1 MKKFTFIFLLTCYAL
16 TFSLRAQVISENFDA
31 SSNIPENWESIVYST
46 STYSEIKTSTS
57 PKYSAPNSI
66 YLYAS
71 YSDPTAYMIL
81 ASPVADF
88 SQSSSHKLSAYVYG
102 SVGDKIAIG
111 TISDYTDTATYI
123 PIDTL
128 EITTGYKFNYF
139 EKYISPAETNTR
151 VAFRRVKGNVYIDD
165 IIVDPVL
172 PYNVKIETLNKQD
185 AILSGTSFD
194 YLFLIKNTGTN
205 NANYSFSVNAELE
218 YKIYDKDGV
227 TEISSMKIDALSN
240 DTIIVKI
247 NSSIIQEGIKQESF
261 ILNTQ
266 IAENTSIEES
276 LEVNFTTYFPYL
288 EIEEG
293 FETTATTT
301 TSALPFA
308 WEIKGDESKVIL
320 YNVSSNAHSGSG
332 YVQIKAVTGEENMI
346 ISPAIL
352 ACDGDYKFTAWLK
365 GSDPIEVGTVTDLND
380 WTTYKA
386 ISNLQGK
393 FDYTKVEVICPK
405 FDKDSYL
412 VIKFVG
418 TGNYSKVLIDDI
430 SLEKYEDYSVDL
442 KSINNNQS
450 GYIASQILYPLNIIN
465 NGKLDAKYDI
475 SVDCIWDYKILS
487 KDLLTEITD
496 INISVD
502 ALDTV
507 YVQMEIPENG
517 ILDNQTDHAK
527 VKVTCHDN
535 VSNFEEIELNTTAY
549 FYYSYLNEG
558 FEESNSIPVN
568 WKYYAHEAK
577 YCSVKVKTGSSY
589 AYEGQNGISMY
600 QSSSAEY
607 SINLIS
613 PIFNASDNNYSI
625 SFNAK
630 VTSGEINLKL
640 GTITDPNDTTT
651 FELISNVSLTT
662 DYTLFAFDNVTL
674 TEAKAFAIIHGT
686 ASKTV
691 NIDNVVVKQNKTV
704 VTFDPLDGTEFEN
717 SKPDMFVYFSKP
729 VLYIDST
736 ELIQNNIAEVIELRK
751 GSESGEVININTVI
765 GDNKQSL
772 KIAPTVNLIPD
783 SYYLILNKKL
793 IDFDGDTIN
802 SDKISFKILDLVAP
816 EFTEGFPIVENI
828 TKDAFDLKVNSNED
842 GNAYYILLAKGSV
855 APDYQQVKAGV
866 DYNSET
872 VIVAGNKNI
881 LGNTTEILLVEGL
894 DENTEYDLYVTIE
907 DNSGNTQENIVKLD
921 VKTLDV
927 TAPEFAEGFPIIE
940 NITKD
945 AFDLKVNSNED
956 GNAYYILVARGSVAP
971 DYQQVKAGVDYNS
984 ETVIV
989 AGNKNILGNTTEI
1002 LLVEGLDENTEY
1014 DLYVTVEDNS
1024 GNTQENV
1031 VKLDIKTLD
1040 VTAPEFAQDYP
1051 QAKNIKE
1058 TAFDLFVKSNE
1069 AGIVYYI
1076 LIANDAMAP
1085 TATEIKNAVNYSVV
1099 DIVESGN
1106 IGSKTEEEAFVIISG
1121 LVHNTEYDLYLTI
1134 EDSDGNLQE
1143 IISKVDV
1150 KTIMSTS
1157 IEEFDLNFTVAPN
1170 PAKDFININ
1179 SSEII
1184 KNYTLLNA
1192 IGNVVLKNS
1201 VKERS
1206 VQINVS
1212 GLNKGL
1218 YFLIVKTNLNKES
1231 VKRIVIE

>member
-16 TFSLRAQVISENFDA
+16 TFSLKAQVISENFDG
-31 SSNIPENWESIVYST
+31 SSSIPENWESIVYST

-57 PKYSAPNSI
+57 NKNSEPNSL

-111 TISDYTDTATYI
+111 TISDYTDTSTYI

-128 EITTGYKFNYF
+128 EITVGYKFNYF

-165 IIVDPVL
+165 ITVDPVL

-185 AILSGTSFD
+185 AILSGTGFD

-205 NANYSFSVNAELE
+205 IANFSFSVDSELT
-218 YKIYDKDGV
+218 YKILDKDGI
-227 TEISSMKIDALSN
+227 TEISTKEIAALTN
-240 DTIIVKI
+240 DTIIIKVTS
-247 NSSIIQEGIKQESF
+247 SSIQDGIKQEDFTLKTHIVES
-261 ILNTQ
+261 T
-266 IAENTSIEES
+266 TSEASI
-276 LEVNFTTYFPYL
+276 EVNFTTYSPYI
-288 EIEEG
+288 EIEDG
-293 FETTATTT
+293 FE
-301 TSALPFA
+301 SQSLPFA
-308 WEIKGDESKVIL
+308 WSVSGDKSKVKFFESD
-320 YNVSSNAHSGSG
+320 YYSHTGTC
-332 YVQIKAVTGEENMI
+332 YTQISAGTTEIPNML
-346 ISPAIL
+346 ISPAL
-352 ACDGDYKFTAWLK
+352 KGYDGDYKISAW
-365 GSDPIEVGTVTDLND
+365 INGTEDLEIGIITDLND
-380 WTTYKA
+380 WSTYKA
-386 ISNLQGK
+386 LSTVTGGNRVYEKIEL
-393 FDYTKVEVICPK
+393 IC
-405 FDKDSYL
+405 KDFNNNAH
-412 VIKFVG
+412 VVFKFVG
-418 TGNYSKVLIDDI
+418 INSYSKTLIDDVDF
-430 SLEKYEDYSVDL
+430 ERYEDYSLDL
-442 KSINNNQS
+442 KTENTNQS
-450 GYIASQILYPLNIIN
+450 GYVGGQVLYPIYILN
-465 NGKLDAKYDI
+465 NGTLDEKYDI
-475 SVDCIWDYKILS
+475 SVDSEWNYKILS
-487 KDLLTEITD
+487 KDLLTEITE
-496 INISVD
+496 INVSVD
-502 ALDTV
+502 VLDTV

-517 ILDNQTDHAK
+517 ILDNQIDYAK
-527 VKVTCHDN
+527 VKVACHDN
-535 VSNFEEIELNTTAY
+535 VANFEETELSTTAY

-558 FEESNSIPVN
+558 FENSTLIPAN

-577 YCSVKVKTGSSY
+577 YSSVKVKTGSSY

-607 SINLIS
+607 PLCLIS

-630 VTSGEINLKL
+630 VTSGEIDLKF

-651 FELISNVSLTT
+651 FELITNVSLTT

-686 ASKTV
+686 ASKTI

-736 ELIQNNIAEVIELRK
+736 ELAQNNITDVLELRK

-765 GDNKQSL
+765 SDNKQSL

-802 SDKISFKILDLVAP
+802 SDKISFQILDLVAP

-842 GNAYYILLAKGSV
+842 GKS
-855 APDYQQVKAGV
+855 
-866 DYNSET
+866 
-872 VIVAGNKNI
+872 
-881 LGNTTEILLVEGL
+881 
-894 DENTEYDLYVTIE
+894 
-907 DNSGNTQENIVKLD
+907 
-921 VKTLDV
+921 
-927 TAPEFAEGFPIIE
+927 
-940 NITKD
+940 
-945 AFDLKVNSNED
+945 
-956 GNAYYILVARGSVAP
+956 YYILVAKGSVAP

-1031 VKLDIKTLD
+1031 VKLDVKTLDVTAPEFVEGFPIVENITKDAFDLKVNSNEDGKSYYILLADGSDAPDYMQVKAGVDYNSETVIVAGNKNILGNTTEIIQVEGLDENTEYDLYVTVEDNNGNTQENVVKLDVKIPD

-1069 AGIVYYI
+1069 AGIAYYI
-1076 LIANDAMAP
+1076 LIANDAMTP

-1106 IGSKTEEEAFVIISG
+1106 IDSKTEEEAFVIISG

-1134 EDSDGNLQE
+1134 EDSEGNLQE